1 MMSPIQDEMALTDQE
16 KLDQQT
22 PTYNAGE
29 SGYNPD
35 GSGVANDFHKS
46 PLPQSAWPP
55 GMNVGGQF
63 SVHRD
68 TLTAVSN
75 QMKNDL
81 TDLQNSLNNL
91 YGNGAGGATLGG
103 WDTAD
108 GIGNNSGQAYYG
120 ISTYHQDLNNVVD
133 QMIGY
138 LKQTTQNYAD
148 AEDASTTA
156 ASNVGNNA

>member
-22 PTYNAGE
+22 PTFAPE
-29 SGYNPD
+29 SGYNQD
-35 GSGVANDFHKS
+35 GSGKANDFHGS

-55 GMNVGGQF
+55 GMNAGGQF

-68 TLTAVSN
+68 TLTAVYG
-75 QMKNDL
+75 QMGNDL

-91 YGNGAGGATLGG
+91 NSNGAGGATLCG
-103 WDTAD
+103 WDSAD
-108 GIGNNSGQAYYG
+108 GLGNNSGQAYFG
-120 ISTYHQDLNNVVD
+120 ISTYHQSLNDVVD

-156 ASNVGNNA
+156 AGNVGNNA

>member
-16 KLDQQT
+16 RLDQQT
-22 PTYNAGE
+22 PTFGGQ
-29 SGYNPD
+29 SGYNAD
-35 GSGVANDFHKS
+35 GSGKANDFNGS

-63 SVHRD
+63 SVHTD
-68 TLTAVSN
+68 TLTAVYG
-75 QMKNDL
+75 QMGNDL
-81 TDLQNSLNNL
+81 TDLQNSVNNL
-91 YGNGAGGATLGG
+91 NSNGAGGATLGG
-103 WDTAD
+103 WTTAD

-120 ISTYHQDLNNVVD
+120 ISTYHQGLNDVVD

-138 LKQTTQNYAD
+138 LKQTQQNYAD

-156 ASNVGNNA
+156 ASNVGKGA

>member
-16 KLDQQT
+16 RLDQQT
-22 PTYNAGE
+22 PVFAAET
-29 SGYNPD
+29 GYNPD
-35 GSGVANDFHKS
+35 GSGKANDFHGS

-68 TLTAVSN
+68 TLNAVSN
-75 QMKNDL
+75 QMSIDL
-81 TDLQNSLNNL
+81 ADLQKSLDNL
-91 YGNGAGGATLGG
+91 NGNGVGGSTLGG

-108 GIGNNSGQAYYG
+108 GMGQNSGQAYYG